1 MGITL
6 KISKNLL
13 DPASRV
19 SSLKIEVTFKVDHL
33 GLTSSGYPSG
43 TNFGDIQNLLELASR
58 VSYLRTGVT
67 SKVDW
72 LG

>member
-1 MGITL
+1 MEKTIGDIQ
-6 KISKNLL
+6 NLL

-19 SSLKIEVTFKVDHL
+19 SYLRTGVTSKVDRSE
-33 GLTSSGYPSG
+33 LTLSGYPSG
-43 TNFGDIQNLLELASR
+43 IYIKDIQNILELASR

-67 SKVDW
+67 SKVDQ